1 MHCYCP
7 QGLDHDDDDNDD
19 ANNHNHD
26 NGSGCNANQPYLCL
40 LIMPV
45 NQENNIFFALSRW
58 LREREIDVI
67 FYPHRVFEKNR
78 DDDDKGDHVTMT
90 EGTSPPDPKTLSLW
104 WNKGWVGLELGLD
117 GHIGFLE
124 PPHMAY
130 CLFWDTTCRL
140 GCYFVAAILPF

>member
-45 NQENNIFFALSRW
+45 NQENNIFFA
-58 LREREIDVI
+58 
-67 FYPHRVFEKNR
+67 
-78 DDDDKGDHVTMT
+78 
-90 EGTSPPDPKTLSLW
+90 
-104 WNKGWVGLELGLD
+104 
-117 GHIGFLE
+117 
-124 PPHMAY
+124 
-130 CLFWDTTCRL
+130 
-140 GCYFVAAILPF
+140 